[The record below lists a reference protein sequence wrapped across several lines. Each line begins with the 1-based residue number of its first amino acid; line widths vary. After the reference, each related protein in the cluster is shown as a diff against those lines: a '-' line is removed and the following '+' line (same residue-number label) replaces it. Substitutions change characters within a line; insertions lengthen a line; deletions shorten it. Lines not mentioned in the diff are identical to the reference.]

1 VRLIDTHAHLG
12 FHELDRNRAE
22 AIARAA
28 KGEVAVID
36 CSLTPKEFRTIL
48 GFKETYKGLYF
59 TIGCTPYHLDDFE
72 VQYELMQANADK
84 IVAVGEIGLDYYW
97 VKDEPCRSKER
108 ENFVKLLSLAKG
120 LDKPVLIHSRNA
132 EKHALDI
139 LKKERVEKAI
149 MHCFSGYLEDALRAI
164 DMGYLVSIPTNVTLS
179 KQKQEFAQKLPLESI
194 VLETDA
200 PYLSPEPGKQ
210 NEPVNVIKS
219 ARKIAELRGVGFEE
233 VCSATTRNARGF
245 FKI

>member
-1 VRLIDTHAHLG
+1 
-12 FHELDRNRAE
+12 
-22 AIARAA
+22 
-28 KGEVAVID
+28 
-36 CSLTPKEFRTIL
+36 
-48 GFKETYKGLYF
+48 
-59 TIGCTPYHLDDFE
+59 
-72 VQYELMQANADK
+72 
-84 IVAVGEIGLDYYW
+84 
-97 VKDEPCRSKER
+97 
-108 ENFVKLLSLAKG
+108 
-120 LDKPVLIHSRNA
+120 
-132 EKHALDI
+132 
-139 LKKERVEKAI
+139 VEKAI